1 MYACPHCNKPGISLL
16 SRATLGPALPAKC
29 AACGAKVGVP
39 WGSSFLALL
48 PLMTGLLVSAFLT
61 DRTLGAIA
69 LAVGACVT
77 VLLSHKFVPLI
88 RK

>member
-16 SRATLGPALPAKC
+16 RRATLGPALPAKC

-39 WGSSFLALL
+39 WGRSFLALV
-48 PLMTGLLVSAFLT
+48 PLLTALLVSAVLT
-61 DRTLGAIA
+61 DRTLGAVA
-69 LAVGACVT
+69 LATGAFVT
-77 VLLSHKFVPLI
+77 LFLSHKFVPLI

>member
-16 SRATLGPALPAKC
+16 RRATLGPALPAKC

-39 WGSSFLALL
+39 WGRSFLALV
-48 PLMTGLLVSAFLT
+48 PLLAGLLVSTLPT
-61 DRTLGAIA
+61 NRTLGAVA
-69 LAVGACVT
+69 LVVGALVS
-77 VLLSHKFVPLI
+77 LFLSHKFVPLI